1 MKYLLALFI
10 DPDADLDDQ
19 VHGSL
24 NQIYEDV
31 RTMCNERGWDSVDA
45 VIMGG
50 DFQVRLVSYPKL
62 KTRTSAN

>member
-1 MKYLLALFI
+1 MKYLPTFLI
-10 DPDADLDDQ
+10 DIDADLDDQ

-50 DFQVRLVSYPKL
+50 DFQVRFVSYPKL
-62 KTRTSAN
+62 KTRTSPN